1 LRRQYYYLAD
11 VYAVIAYYSVSRQTV
26 DDYINQQEAKAEA
39 IKKKLEEDPEYQS
52 RRADLRERLLARKR
66 KAALHMTVEEILK
79 ALSHKDNKF
88 PREALE
94 QATARKDEI
103 TPHLLKIL
111 ERVADDPDE
120 ALDRE
125 DAAYLYALYLLA
137 QFRET
142 RAYPLIVRIASL
154 PPETVD
160 ELLGDTI
167 TEGLPKI
174 LASVCGGDASLITLL
189 AENAEAEKFTRGSA
203 LSALLALV
211 LSGDKSRDEVMSY
224 YSRLFDATLKE
235 EPSEER
241 ETVLTALAHCATE
254 LCPEE
259 LYDRIK
265 EAFENELI
273 DEFMTDLEEVD
284 GKMAEGKEAVLP
296 RLREDRHYRLVE
308 SAIKEMEWWAWYR
321 ESEDE
326 DEEDEFDDTRDLSV
340 EEIMEIFS
348 YDDQIFPRHALHQ
361 AVEKKDEITPH
372 LLKALERAA
381 DNPEDFLEAEDNSH
395 IYAMFLLAQFREK
408 RAYPLVIKLAS
419 HPPELVDDLLGDIP
433 TEDFANIL
441 ASVSAGDTSLIA
453 ELAANKEAEE
463 FARAAAVRSWL
474 ALVVSGGR
482 SREEAMAYYK
492 SLFEGGLEDRN
503 EVVWSELVD
512 AANDLFPEEVYDHI
526 KKAYDE
532 GLVDENIVDPEWVDE
547 QIELGKDDVL
557 ADLPEW
563 NHLVEDVDLEM
574 RAWFENREH
583 GDEWYEDEDWYE
595 EDEWDEE
602 DEEDDWDADRLR
614 LSSLNGNNFAP
625 TAPYRA
631 PEGAGRNDPCPCG
644 SGKKYKKCCGA

>member
-1 LRRQYYYLAD
+1 
-11 VYAVIAYYSVSRQTV
+11 
-26 DDYINQQEAKAEA
+26 
-39 IKKKLEEDPEYQS
+39 
-52 RRADLRERLLARKR
+52 
-66 KAALHMTVEEILK
+66 MTVEEILN

-94 QATARKDEI
+94 QATAQKEEI

-111 ERVADDPDE
+111 ERAADDPDG
-120 ALDRE
+120 ALGQE
-125 DAAYLYALYLLA
+125 DSSYLYALYLLA

-174 LASVCGGDASLITLL
+174 LASVCGGDTSLITRL
-189 AENAEAEKFTRGSA
+189 AENSEAEKFTRGSA
-203 LSALLALV
+203 LSSLLALV
-211 LSGDKSRDEVMSY
+211 LNGDKSRDEVMSY
-224 YSRLFDATLKE
+224 YSRLFDAMLKE
-235 EPSEER
+235 EPSEAR
-241 ETVLTALAHCATE
+241 EVVLTTLTHCATE

-265 EAFENELI
+265 DAFENELI
-273 DEFMTDLEEVD
+273 DEFMTDLEDVNEMV
-284 GKMAEGKEAVLP
+284 AQGKEAVLP

-326 DEEDEFDDTRDLSV
+326 EDEEDGARDLSV

-348 YDDQIFPRHALHQ
+348 LDDQVFPRHALRQ

-372 LLKALERAA
+372 LLKALERAV
-381 DNPEDFLEAEDNSH
+381 DGPEDVLEAEDDSH
-395 IYAMFLLAQFREK
+395 IYAMFLLAKFREK
-408 RAYPLVIKLAS
+408 RAYPLIIKLTS

-433 TEDFANIL
+433 MEDLANIL
-441 ASVSAGDTSLIA
+441 ASVSMGDTGLIA
-453 ELAANKEAEE
+453 ELAENSGAEE
-463 FARAAAVRSWL
+463 FARAAAIRSWL
-474 ALVVSGGR
+474 ALVVSGDR

-512 AANDLFPEEVYDHI
+512 AANDLYPEEVYDHI
-526 KKAYDE
+526 KRAYDD
-532 GLVDENIVDPEWVDE
+532 GLVDGYIVEPEWVDD
-547 QIELGKDDVL
+547 QIDLGKDAVL

-563 NHLVEDVDLEM
+563 NHLVEDVSVEM
-574 RAWFENREH
+574 RAWFENRER
-583 GDEWYEDEDWYE
+583 GDEWDEDEDWYE
-595 EDEWDEE
+595 EDEWDED
-602 DEEDDWDADRLR
+602 DEEDEWDADRHR
-614 LSSLNGNNFAP
+614 LSDLNGNIFAP

-631 PEGAGRNDPCPCG
+631 PETPGRNDLCPCG

>member
-1 LRRQYYYLAD
+1 
-11 VYAVIAYYSVSRQTV
+11 
-26 DDYINQQEAKAEA
+26 
-39 IKKKLEEDPEYQS
+39 
-52 RRADLRERLLARKR
+52 
-66 KAALHMTVEEILK
+66 MTVEEILI
-79 ALSHKDNKF
+79 ALSHKDNRF

-111 ERVADDPDE
+111 ERVADDPDG
-120 ALDRE
+120 ALDQE
-125 DAAYLYALYLLA
+125 DSAYLYALYLLA

-142 RAYPLIVRIASL
+142 RAYPLVVRIASL

-174 LASVCGGDASLITLL
+174 LASVCGGDTSLIMRL

-211 LSGDKSRDEVMSY
+211 LSGDRTRDEVMSY
-224 YSRLFDATLKE
+224 YSRLFDSMLKE

-241 ETVLTALAHCATE
+241 ETVLTTLAHCATE

-259 LYDRIK
+259 LYGRIK
-265 EAFENELI
+265 AAFESELI
-273 DEFMTDLEEVD
+273 AEFIIDLEEVD
-284 GKMAEGKEAVLP
+284 EKMAEGKEAVLP

-321 ESEDE
+321 ESDYEE
-326 DEEDEFDDTRDLSV
+326 DEEDEFRELSV
-340 EEIMEIFS
+340 EEMMEIFS
-348 YDDQIFPRHALHQ
+348 YDDHVLPRNALRQ

-381 DNPEDFLEAEDNSH
+381 DDPEGVLEAGDDSF
-395 IYAMFLLAQFREK
+395 IYAVFLLAQFREK
-408 RAYPLVIKLAS
+408 RAYPLIIKLAL

-433 TEDFANIL
+433 TEDLANIL
-441 ASVSAGDTSLIA
+441 ASVSTGDAGLIA
-453 ELAANKEAEE
+453 ELAENSEAEE
-463 FARAAAVRSWL
+463 FARAAAIRSWL
-474 ALVVSGGR
+474 ALVVSGDR

-526 KKAYDE
+526 KKAYDD
-532 GLVDENIVDPEWVDE
+532 GLVDEYIVHPDWVDE
-547 QIELGKDDVL
+547 QMVTGKDAVL

-563 NHLVEDVDLEM
+563 NHLVEDVTVEM
-574 RAWFENREH
+574 GSWFENREH
-583 GDEWYEDEDWYE
+583 GGEWDEDEDWYE
-595 EDEWDEE
+595 EDEWDED
-602 DEEDDWDADRLR
+602 DEEDELDAGRR
-614 LSSLNGNNFAP
+614 MLSALNGNNFAP
-625 TAPYRA
+625 TEPYKAPYKV
-631 PEGAGRNDPCPCG
+631 GRNDPCPCG
-644 SGKKYKKCCGA
+644 SGKKYKRCCGA

>member
-1 LRRQYYYLAD
+1 
-11 VYAVIAYYSVSRQTV
+11 
-26 DDYINQQEAKAEA
+26 
-39 IKKKLEEDPEYQS
+39 
-52 RRADLRERLLARKR
+52 
-66 KAALHMTVEEILK
+66 MTTEEILK
-79 ALSHKDNKF
+79 ALSHKDNIF

-94 QATARKDEI
+94 QAVARKDEI

-120 ALDRE
+120 ALDLE
-125 DAAYLYALYLLA
+125 DYSYYYALYLLA

-174 LASVCGGDASLITLL
+174 LASVCGGDASLIMRL
-189 AENAEAEKFTRGSA
+189 AENIEAEKYARGSA
-203 LSALLALV
+203 LYALLALT
-211 LSGDKSRDEVMSY
+211 LSGGKTREEVMNY
-224 YSRLFDATLKE
+224 YSRLFDATLNE

-241 ETVLTALAHCATE
+241 GAVLTTIAHCATE
-254 LCPEE
+254 LYPEE

-265 EAFENELI
+265 EAFENGLI
-273 DEFMTDLEEVD
+273 EEFMIDLEEVD
-284 GKMAEGKEAVLP
+284 EKMAEGKEAVLP

-321 ESEDE
+321 ESDDE
-326 DEEDEFDDTRDLSV
+326 EGEEDEFDNIRELSV
-340 EEIMEIFS
+340 EEIMEIFC
-348 YDDQIFPRHALHQ
+348 YDDQVFPRHALRQ
-361 AVEKKDEITPH
+361 AVEKRDEITPH
-372 LLKALERAA
+372 LLRALERAA
-381 DNPEDFLEAEDNSH
+381 DDPENFLEAGDDSY

-408 RAYPLVIKLAS
+408 RAYPLIIKLAS

-433 TEDFANIL
+433 TEDLANLL
-441 ASVSAGDTSLIA
+441 ASVSMGDTSLVT
-453 ELAANKEAEE
+453 ELAASIEVEE
-463 FARAAAVRSWL
+463 FTRAAAIRSWL
-474 ALVVSGGR
+474 ALVVSGER

-526 KKAYDE
+526 KKAYED
-532 GLVDENIVDPEWVDE
+532 GLVDEYIVEPEWVDE
-547 QIELGKDDVL
+547 QIAIGKDEVL
-557 ADLPEW
+557 ADLPDW
-563 NHLVEDVDLEM
+563 NHLVEDVTIEM

-583 GDEWYEDEDWYE
+583 GDEWDEDEDWYE
-595 EDEWDEE
+595 EEEWDE
-602 DEEDDWDADRLR
+602 DDEDDELGADHYR
-614 LSSLNGNNFAP
+614 LSALNGNNFAQ
-625 TAPYRA
+625 TEPYRA
-631 PEGAGRNDPCPCG
+631 SEKIGRNDLCPCG

>member
-1 LRRQYYYLAD
+1 
-11 VYAVIAYYSVSRQTV
+11 
-26 DDYINQQEAKAEA
+26 
-39 IKKKLEEDPEYQS
+39 
-52 RRADLRERLLARKR
+52 
-66 KAALHMTVEEILK
+66 MTVEEILN
-79 ALSHKDNKF
+79 ALSHKDNRF

-94 QATARKDEI
+94 QATARKEEI

-111 ERVADDPDE
+111 ERVGNDPDG
-120 ALDRE
+120 ALGRE
-125 DAAYLYALYLLA
+125 DSAYLYALYLLA

-174 LASVCGGDASLITLL
+174 LASVCGGDTSLITRL

-224 YSRLFDATLKE
+224 YSRLFDALLKE

-241 ETVLTALAHCATE
+241 EVVLTTIAHCATE
-254 LCPEE
+254 LCPKE
-259 LYDRIK
+259 LYDRII
-265 EAFENELI
+265 EAFENEVI
-273 DEFMTDLEEVD
+273 DDFMTDLEEID
-284 GKMAEGKEAVLP
+284 EKMAAGKEAVLP

-321 ESEDE
+321 ESEDGE
-326 DEEDEFDDTRDLSV
+326 DEEDGARDLSV

-348 YDDQIFPRHALHQ
+348 YDDQVFPRHALRQ

-381 DNPEDFLEAEDNSH
+381 DDPEEVLEAEDDSH

-408 RAYPLVIKLAS
+408 RAYPLIIKLTS
-419 HPPELVDDLLGDIP
+419 HAPELVDDLVGDIP
-433 TEDFANIL
+433 TEDLANIL
-441 ASVSAGDTSLIA
+441 ASVSMGDTRLIV
-453 ELAANKEAEE
+453 ELAENKEAEE
-463 FARAAAVRSWL
+463 FTRAAAIRSWL
-474 ALVVSGGR
+474 ALVVSGDR

-512 AANDLFPEEVYDHI
+512 AANDLYPEELYDHI
-526 KKAYDE
+526 KKAYDD
-532 GLVDENIVDPEWVDE
+532 GLVDEYIVHPEWVDE
-547 QIELGKDDVL
+547 QIDLGKDAVL

-563 NHLVEDVDLEM
+563 NHLVEDVNVEM
-574 RAWFENREH
+574 RAWFENRER
-583 GDEWYEDEDWYE
+583 GDEWDVEEDWYE
-595 EDEWDEE
+595 EDEWDEDEEE
-602 DEEDDWDADRLR
+602 DEWDAGHRR
-614 LSSLNGNNFAP
+614 LSALNGNNFAP
-625 TAPYRA
+625 SAPYGA
-631 PEGAGRNDPCPCG
+631 PENVGRNDPCPCG
-644 SGKKYKKCCGA
+644 SGKNYKKCCGA

>member
-1 LRRQYYYLAD
+1 
-11 VYAVIAYYSVSRQTV
+11 
-26 DDYINQQEAKAEA
+26 
-39 IKKKLEEDPEYQS
+39 
-52 RRADLRERLLARKR
+52 
-66 KAALHMTVEEILK
+66 MTVEEILK

-125 DAAYLYALYLLA
+125 DSAYLYALYLLA

-142 RAYPLIVRIASL
+142 RAYPLVVRIASL

-174 LASVCGGDASLITLL
+174 LASVCGGDTSLITRL

-211 LSGDKSRDEVMSY
+211 LSGDRTRDEVMSY
-224 YSRLFDATLKE
+224 YSRLFDALLKE
-235 EPSEER
+235 APSEER
-241 ETVLTALAHCATE
+241 ETVLTTLACCATE

-265 EAFENELI
+265 EAFERELI
-273 DEFMTDLEEVD
+273 AEFIIDLEEVD
-284 GKMAEGKEAVLP
+284 EKMAEGKEAVLP
-296 RLREDRHYRLVE
+296 RLREDRHFRLVE

-321 ESEDE
+321 ESDYEE
-326 DEEDEFDDTRDLSV
+326 DEEDEFRELSV
-340 EEIMEIFS
+340 EEMMEIFS
-348 YDDQIFPRHALHQ
+348 YDDQVFPRHALGQ

-381 DNPEDFLEAEDNSH
+381 DDPEDFLEAGDDSY

-419 HPPELVDDLLGDIP
+419 HPPELVDALLGNIP
-433 TEDFANIL
+433 TEDLANIL
-441 ASVSAGDTSLIA
+441 ASVSTGDAGLIA
-453 ELAANKEAEE
+453 ELAENREAEE
-463 FARAAAVRSWL
+463 FARAAAIRSWL
-474 ALVVSGGR
+474 ALVVSGDR

-492 SLFEGGLEDRN
+492 GLFEGGLEDWN

-512 AANDLFPEEVYDHI
+512 AANDLYPEEVYDHI
-526 KKAYDE
+526 KKAYDD
-532 GLVDENIVDPEWVDE
+532 GLVDEYIVEPDWVDE
-547 QIELGKDDVL
+547 QMALGKDEVL

-563 NHLVEDVDLEM
+563 NHLIEDVTIDM
-574 RAWFENREH
+574 RAWFENREQ
-583 GDEWYEDEDWYE
+583 GDEWDEDEDWYE
-595 EDEWDEE
+595 EDEWDED
-602 DEEDDWDADRLR
+602 DEEDEWDAGPRR
-614 LSSLNGNNFAP
+614 LSALNGNNLAP
-625 TAPYRA
+625 TEPYRA
-631 PEGAGRNDPCPCG
+631 PETVGRNDPCPCG